1 MKTKEVID
9 YFGSVRIAA
18 RELDL
23 STAAIYAWGEYPPIA
38 RQYQIELFTNGELKA
53 DKPEPDYI
61 RRKMIRK
68 ENVE

>member
-1 MKTKEVID
+1 MKTKDVLE

-38 RQYQIELFTNGELKA
+38 RQYHIELITNGALKT

-61 RRKMIRK
+61 KKNLIKK